1 MNPNP
6 FAHAVSRVLWHGAAI
21 KKGQKSD
28 VLDPVAW
35 SSGKKA
41 GYLGV
46 IQGYDTSCVLQQNF
60 LKRVSSEIAMVKFPC
75 LAIKFISTIS
85 SRSTFYT
92 IFAI

>member
-1 MNPNP
+1 MVFSLFVRHSWGEKYWSQILVNPNP

-60 LKRVSSEIAMVKFPC
+60 LKRVSSEIAK
-75 LAIKFISTIS
+75 
-85 SRSTFYT
+85 
-92 IFAI
+92 